1 MGFPNPGGTQNADVW
16 ANTKGKLGPIDQK
29 GDLGDH
35 GESFKGLSLM
45 GEDVGGLVL
54 GIHGVF
60 DIGIGIG
67 WF

>member
-1 MGFPNPGGTQNADVW
+1 MGLANSGGAQDADVW
-16 ANTKGKLGPIDQK
+16 PNGERKLGPIDQK

-35 GESFKGLSLM
+35 GESFKGLSLV

-60 DIGIGIG
+60 DIGIG
-67 WF
+67 WFF

>member
-1 MGFPNPGGTQNADVW
+1 MCFTNSRWAKDADVW
-16 ANTKGKLGPIDQK
+16 SNTERKLGPIYQK

-60 DIGIGIG
+60 DLGIG
-67 WF
+67 